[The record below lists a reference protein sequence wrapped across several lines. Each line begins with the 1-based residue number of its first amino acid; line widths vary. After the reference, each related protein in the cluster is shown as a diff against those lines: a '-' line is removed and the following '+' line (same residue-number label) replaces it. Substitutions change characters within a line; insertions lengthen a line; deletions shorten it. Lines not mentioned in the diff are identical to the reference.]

1 MMLSP
6 SQTTFNVVLKSFD
19 EAVVYM
25 FVISHFPDQPSY
37 RAKVIEFR
45 DRYEIQYLE
54 LVFFM

>member
-1 MMLSP
+1 
-6 SQTTFNVVLKSFD
+6 
-19 EAVVYM
+19 M

-54 LVFFM
+54 LVFFMELIYQGVMNKAHFG